1 MIGPWHIRW
10 HHIKIHPVVSWKK
23 RERQIE
29 TEENHS
35 DFLELLY
42 RKKRVN
48 KTKSNTKTAN
58 YLKSETNKGTRKQ
71 VTASREQKSAG
82 AP

>member
-1 MIGPWHIRW
+1 MFGPWHTRW

-42 RKKRVN
+42 KKKKSKQN
-48 KTKSNTKTAN
+48 KIQHKNCKLLKKVKLIRHKKT
-58 YLKSETNKGTRKQ
+58 SD
-71 VTASREQKSAG
+71 S
-82 AP
+82 